1 MRSRSLSASELHQI
15 AGRSLLAHVLDAV
28 HAAGVTETAVVI
40 GPGAVVKG
48 TLKFQREVK
57 LYVSDRATIG
67 PVEGATVNKFSGEHP

>member
-1 MRSRSLSASELHQI
+1 MR
-15 AGRSLLAHVLDAV
+15 
-28 HAAGVTETAVVI
+28 VVI

-48 TLKFQREVK
+48 TLSFQREVK